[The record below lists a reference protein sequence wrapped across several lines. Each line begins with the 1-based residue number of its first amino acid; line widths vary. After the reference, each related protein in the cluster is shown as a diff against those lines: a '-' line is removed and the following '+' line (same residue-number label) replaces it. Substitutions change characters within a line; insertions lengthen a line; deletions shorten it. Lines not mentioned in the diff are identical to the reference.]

1 MIRMLIKNWW
11 MLFLRGVLAIAF
23 AIFIFAFLPF
33 VPAPLLRQLAFAGL
47 TAIFGLFAAATG
59 ALTIAAAVRG
69 AGQGGSSWLV
79 LADGI
84 AVATGGLAIAL
95 APGLTLMHV
104 IQLIGATALL
114 VGTLEVIAG
123 LRLRRHLTDEWLLIS
138 GGVISIAFGACLFL
152 TRIASVQAV
161 LTWISIYALAT
172 GLAMIGLALRLRSV
186 WNSVHALAKP
196 KQAAAKAASQSNPA

>member
-11 MLFLRGVLAIAF
+11 MLFLRGALAIAF

-138 GGVISIAFGACLFL
+138 GGVISIAFGACLLL
-152 TRIASVQAV
+152 TRIANVQAV
-161 LTWISIYALAT
+161 LTWISIYAFAT

-186 WNSVHALAKP
+186 WNSVHLLAKP
-196 KQAAAKAASQSNPA
+196 AHKAKGMTA